1 MKVYLGNRGA
11 RTQPTRMSRFASR
24 VVRTRYAV
32 RANDPTSVRLPDEY
46 VEELRNAELLR
57 QRRESR
63 VQEVVSR
70 CNSIGELLEYIW
82 RHQKHDID
90 VQQCKLDF
98 IRAYLHRDDAV
109 LNVLNEDG
117 EPYLAEVA
125 MRVELKILELL
136 LQDDRVDVNATDAKN
151 WGALQAACSVW
162 GDVNVVKLLLE
173 SADLD
178 VNAKSKNG
186 WTALYEA
193 AFQRHA
199 DIVHA
204 LLADGRADINV
215 RLDNGS
221 TVVDAVMQGA
231 LLSAKYIFDDEKMQ
245 KLYQKSRTLVD
256 FFINNYGIDFD
267 FDLMVKYLAIADEFD
282 A

>member
-1 MKVYLGNRGA
+1 
-11 RTQPTRMSRFASR
+11 MSVFASR
-24 VVRTRYAV
+24 AIRTRYAV
-32 RANDPTSVRLPDEY
+32 RQRNPFLNSNSVRLPDDY

-70 CNSIGELLEYIW
+70 CNSIGEVLEYIW
-82 RHQKHDID
+82 SHEQHDID
-90 VQQCKLDF
+90 VRQCKIDF

-109 LNVLNEDG
+109 LSVLNEDG

-125 MRVELKILELL
+125 ARVELKILELL
-136 LQDDRVDVNATDAKN
+136 LQDDRVDVNAADAKN
-151 WGALQAACSVW
+151 WGALQAACATW
-162 GDVNVVKLLLE
+162 GDVNVVKLLLKR
-173 SADLD
+173 ADLD
-178 VNAKSKNG
+178 VNAKTESG

-193 AFQRHA
+193 AFQCHT

-215 RLDNGS
+215 RLVNGS

-231 LLSAKYIFDDEKMQ
+231 LQSEEYIFDDEKMQ
-245 KLYQKSRTLVD
+245 KLCQKSRALVD

-267 FDLMVKYLAIADEFD
+267 FDLMVKYLVIADEFD
-282 A
+282 APAPPPSD